1 MSNNMSLTAFCT
13 ALQDTGL
20 ATTIRENEWLFPTI
34 ETIHVF
40 ALVLVVGS
48 IATVDL
54 RLLGWLNRDKRFTDL
69 AARTLP
75 WTWLAFAVAAAAG
88 LLMFVSKALT
98 YYENV
103 PFRIKM
109 ACMLFAGINM
119 AQFHWLSR
127 KQLASW
133 DAGVPPTSA
142 KLAGATSMTLWV
154 LIVGAGRWIGFTT

>member
-1 MSNNMSLTAFCT
+1 MSNNMNLAEFCT
-13 ALQDTGL
+13 ALQDTDL
-20 ATTIRENEWLFPTI
+20 ATTIRENDWLFPAI

-48 IATVDL
+48 IATVDR

-75 WTWLAFAVAAAAG
+75 WTWLAFALAAVAG

-127 KQLASW
+127 KHLASW

-154 LIVGAGRWIGFTT
+154 LIVAAGRWIGFTT